1 MYMEIFYSVKKKY
14 LKILNIL
21 SYIILKRI
29 IYFDYTPKKK
39 KKRKLKRV
47 FAFSIY
53 WTIVPILCVLTV
65 DMITS
70 FSMSSE
76 MKNLRKFVF
85 MYIISNICY
94 SYNLTNRINKINRI
108 FISELPQRRSLI
120 E

>member
-1 MYMEIFYSVKKKY
+1 MYTEIFYSVKKKY

-53 WTIVPILCVLTV
+53 
-65 DMITS
+65 
-70 FSMSSE
+70 
-76 MKNLRKFVF
+76 
-85 MYIISNICY
+85 
-94 SYNLTNRINKINRI
+94 
-108 FISELPQRRSLI
+108 
-120 E
+120 